1 MDLNPQGLLYATLSR
16 GWFSFQKHTRLLV
29 RERSRLSPPLLSC
42 KSLLEGN
49 SVGGCV
55 LGAS

>member
-16 GWFSFQKHTRLLV
+16 SWFSLQKHTGLLV
-29 RERSRLSPPLLSC
+29 QERSKPSPPLLSC

-49 SVGGCV
+49 REGGCV